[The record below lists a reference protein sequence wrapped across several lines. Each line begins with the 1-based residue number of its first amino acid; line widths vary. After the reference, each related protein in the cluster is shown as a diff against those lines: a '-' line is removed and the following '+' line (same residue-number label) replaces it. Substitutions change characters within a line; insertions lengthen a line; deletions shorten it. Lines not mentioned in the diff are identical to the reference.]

1 MRAGAKIWIACAWAV
16 IALCLLSVGR
26 VADAPREG
34 QYSQI
39 AVDESDA
46 AGDVST
52 CVLSTPYDDDL
63 QAKREANRWAMPSTA
78 ITLQGV
84 AGRTSPTD
92 VLHRLLRMYGL
103 LPHAPQSTL
112 TYTGDGAEQIVLSKR
127 FHTGYYIYHRCQLR
141 C

>member
-1 MRAGAKIWIACAWAV
+1 MRAGAKIWIAYAWAV

-26 VADAPREG
+26 VAEAPSAGPCVASLCTEPV
-34 QYSQI
+34 
-39 AVDESDA
+39 AASDA
-46 AGDVST
+46 SAYM
-52 CVLSTPYDDDL
+52 LSTPYEDDL
-63 QAKREANRWAMPSTA
+63 QARHEANRWAMPSTA

-84 AGRTSPTD
+84 AWRTSPTD

-103 LPHAPQSTL
+103 LLHAPQSTL
-112 TYTGDGAEQIVLSKR
+112 TYSGDGAEQIVLSKR

>member
-1 MRAGAKIWIACAWAV
+1 MRASAKIWIACAWAV

-26 VADAPREG
+26 VAEAPSAGPCVASLCTEPV
-34 QYSQI
+34 
-39 AVDESDA
+39 AASDA
-46 AGDVST
+46 ST
-52 CVLSTPYDDDL
+52 CMLSTPYDDDL
-63 QAKREANRWAMPSTA
+63 QARHEANRWAMPSTA

-92 VLHRLLRMYGL
+92 VLHRLFRMYGL
-103 LPHAPQSTL
+103 LAHASQSTP
-112 TYTGDGAEQIVLSKR
+112 TYSCDGAKQIVLSKR